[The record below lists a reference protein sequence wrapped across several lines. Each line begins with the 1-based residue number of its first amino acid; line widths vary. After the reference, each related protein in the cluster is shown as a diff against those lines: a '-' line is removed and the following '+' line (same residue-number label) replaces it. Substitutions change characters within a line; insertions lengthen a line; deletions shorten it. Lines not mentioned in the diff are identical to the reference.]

1 MSRRLSLAVLLI
13 VGLALPLP
21 AHAASHTV
29 RVSMA
34 SFMFNPASV
43 TVHVGDTVEWTY
55 DETATTIPPGCEFP
69 ALQIAVVTCPG
80 HSVTSDAMRKGKPL
94 FNSGVHR
101 AYGFPFRFRFTRTG
115 TYTYYCIVHGGA
127 HPNNPATMMNG
138 TVIVRR

>member
-1 MSRRLSLAVLLI
+1 
-13 VGLALPLP
+13 
-21 AHAASHTV
+21 
-29 RVSMA
+29 MA
-34 SFMFNPASV
+34 SFMFSPASV
-43 TVHVGDTVEWTY
+43 TIRVGDTVEWTY

-101 AYGFPFRFRFTRTG
+101 ASGFPFRFKFTRAG

-127 HPNNPATMMNG
+127 HPNNPATAMNG
-138 TVIVRR
+138 TVIVKR